1 MTPLR
6 ILFISPYIPSPIR
19 VRPYN
24 LIKYLAK
31 LGHEIT
37 LLALV
42 PPGEDTTSLET
53 LNQWCQSVKTVPLP
67 RWRTLWNA
75 IWAIPS
81 GLPLQAAYS
90 RSPEMATF
98 IREAQQNAKFDVVHI
113 EHLRGSELSHAVN
126 GTPIVFDSVDS
137 ITLLFEHVCASGPDL
152 KSRFMARLDLAR
164 TRRYEGN
171 LLNRYPRVLV
181 TSPKD
186 REALIRLSTVRS
198 PERFDVLPNG
208 VDLEYFTPLDVP
220 RDHQTLIFTG
230 KMSYHANIAAALDA
244 AQQVMPL
251 VWQQFPKAHFV
262 IAGKDPSPKIQA
274 LAADPRIV
282 VTGAVPDLRPYLAKA
297 TIAVSPMRYGVGIQ
311 NKILEAMAMR
321 TPVIST
327 SKALT
332 SLQAKVGEEILVAD
346 EPQIVAQ
353 HVVDL
358 FEDQALAQRIGE
370 AGRRYVENYHNWNV
384 AAGNLESIYR
394 EVQSVKN
401 SHYINS

>member
-262 IAGKDPSPKIQA
+262 IAGKDPSPKFRLWQ
-274 LAADPRIV
+274 P
-282 VTGAVPDLRPYLAKA
+282 
-297 TIAVSPMRYGVGIQ
+297 
-311 NKILEAMAMR
+311 IL
-321 TPVIST
+321 
-327 SKALT
+327 
-332 SLQAKVGEEILVAD
+332 G
-346 EPQIVAQ
+346 
-353 HVVDL
+353 
-358 FEDQALAQRIGE
+358 
-370 AGRRYVENYHNWNV
+370 
-384 AAGNLESIYR
+384 
-394 EVQSVKN
+394 
-401 SHYINS
+401 